1 MSLKRVHTIAAGL
14 PVSMLLLSA
23 PLFGVGPSFKPDA
36 IVKGSSLTGWHVL
49 GQAAWKVQDGEITG
63 TVKPGGQGGWLVL
76 DHSYQDA
83 AFNAFF
89 RCSEGC
95 KTGVLFRA
103 EKTPQGMKGIFVSLS
118 AGDVAPYRIT
128 LDAEGKEL
136 SRERLR
142 FGGGQMR
149 IAPPLDPNAPG
160 RGGRGGGRGRGASAG
175 PALPI
180 TRPVTDLRTDDWNQV
195 EILIDANIVRTFLN
209 NGGEN
214 GGVADDDAG
223 KNGPLALYV
232 GGTGEVK
239 FKDVSYKDLGVK
251 ETPPEQVSPNFRMQR
266 LNPFYYAWGAAAAD
280 FNHDGIL
287 DVVAGP
293 YYYLGPDYTKRRE
306 IYPAVVRNP
315 GKEYSTDCWMTYA
328 ADFTGDGWPDVI
340 TSSFDNDR
348 GPGGDVG
355 VWLYVNPKGE
365 SRRWDKY
372 QVVPAVQSE
381 IAVLRDVDGD
391 GKPEL
396 VYMAEGFVRYA
407 KPDPAN
413 PTGPW
418 IVHTISERGF
428 GTAHG
433 IGVGDIN
440 GDGRM
445 DILNAYGWWEQ
456 PPAGSNQETW
466 TYHPQA
472 FARYGRNIVGGSV
485 MAVYDVNGDG
495 LNDVV
500 TVLQAHGYGL
510 AWFEQKRDAAGAISF
525 VEHIIMDDYST
536 KNAGGVTFSEPHGTT
551 FADVD
556 GDGIPDFIVGKRFW
570 AHKDDYLDPDPYGP
584 AVLYVYKTV
593 RNPKAPGGAEFVP
606 ELIHNQSGAGSDV
619 LAVDLNK
626 DGAMDIVTST
636 KLGTFIF
643 WGKPRAKAAA
653 ATVRK

>member
-1 MSLKRVHTIAAGL
+1 MSLKHTSLKQTYMAAGAA
-14 PVSMLLLSA
+14 VFLLA
-23 PLFGVGPSFKPDA
+23 PLFGVSPSFKPDVT
-36 IVKGSSLTGWHVL
+36 VKGSSLTGWRPL
-49 GQAAWKVQDGEITG
+49 GQAGWKMQNGEITG
-63 TVKPGGQGGWLVL
+63 TVKPGGHGGWLML
-76 DHSYQDA
+76 DHSYQDV
-83 AFNAFF
+83 AFNALF
-89 RCSEGC
+89 RCGEGC
-95 KTGVLFRA
+95 KTGVLLRA
-103 EKTPQGMKGIFVSLS
+103 EKTPQGMKGIFVSLA
-118 AGDVAPYRIT
+118 AGDVAPYRVT
-128 LDAEGKEL
+128 LDADGQEL
-136 SRERLR
+136 TREKLR

-149 IAPPLDPNAPG
+149 IAPAPDPNAPG
-160 RGGRGGGRGRGASAG
+160 RGGRGGRGRGPVGAADLS
-175 PALPI
+175 I
-180 TRPVTDLRTDDWNQV
+180 TRPVTDFKTGDWNQV
-195 EILIDANIVRTFLN
+195 EILLDVNIVRTFLN
-209 NGGEN
+209 NGSEN
-214 GGVADDDAG
+214 GGADDDTG
-223 KNGPLALYV
+223 KYGPLALYV
-232 GGTGEVK
+232 GGTGQVT
-239 FKDVSYKDLGVK
+239 FKDVSYKDLAVK
-251 ETPPEQVSPNFRMQR
+251 ETPREEVSPNFTMQR

-280 FNHDGIL
+280 FNRDGNL

-293 YYYLGPDYTKRRE
+293 YYYLGPDYTQKRE

-340 TSSFDNDR
+340 TSSFSNDG

-372 QVVPAVQSE
+372 QVVPAAQSE
-381 IAVLRDVDGD
+381 IGALRDVDGD
-391 GKPEL
+391 GKPEF

-418 IVHTISERGF
+418 TVHTISEAGY

-456 PPAGSNQETW
+456 PPAGNKQEPW

-472 FARYGRNIVGGSV
+472 FARFGRNIVGGSV

-510 AWFEQKRDAAGAISF
+510 AWFEQKREAGGISF
-525 VEHIIMDDYST
+525 VEHMIMDDYST
-536 KNAGGVTFSEPHGTT
+536 TNAGGVTFSEPHGTT
-551 FADVD
+551 YADFD

-584 AVLYVYKTV
+584 AVLYVFRTV
-593 RNPKAPGGAEFVP
+593 RNKKASGGAEFVP
-606 ELIHNQSGAGSDV
+606 ELVHNQSGAGSDV

-626 DGAMDIVTST
+626 DGAMDIVTAT
-636 KLGTFIF
+636 KLGTYIF
-643 WGKPRAKAAA
+643 WGKPR
-653 ATVRK
+653 RK